1 MAKKP
6 NLQGLE
12 SYFGKGKDFRLT
24 DAKYEKLTGAMLP
37 KNSSYLKNRSALARR
52 AESEGYYIELIE
64 KTVILKK
71 IK

>member
-12 SYFGKGKDFRLT
+12 SFFEKGKDFRLT
-24 DAKYEKLTGAMLP
+24 DSEYEKLTGTMLP
-37 KNSSYLKNRSALARR
+37 KNSSYLKNRSALARK
-52 AESEGYYIELIE
+52 AESEGYSIEVIE

-71 IK
+71 TK